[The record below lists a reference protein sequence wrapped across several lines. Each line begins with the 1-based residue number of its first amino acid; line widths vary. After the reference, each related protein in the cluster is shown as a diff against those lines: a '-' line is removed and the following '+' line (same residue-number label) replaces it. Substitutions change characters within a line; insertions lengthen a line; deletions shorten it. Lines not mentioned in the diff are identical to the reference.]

1 MAWLYVPALAG
12 SISPCK
18 LPPPDIELFVT
29 LSGKQQR
36 RPLRVFRE
44 NVTGNADGQLEALI
58 PALEGPG
65 WL

>member
-1 MAWLYVPALAG
+1 MHGKDDRWLIDQV
-12 SISPCK
+12 IRI
-18 LPPPDIELFVT
+18 IEEV
-29 LSGKQQR
+29 